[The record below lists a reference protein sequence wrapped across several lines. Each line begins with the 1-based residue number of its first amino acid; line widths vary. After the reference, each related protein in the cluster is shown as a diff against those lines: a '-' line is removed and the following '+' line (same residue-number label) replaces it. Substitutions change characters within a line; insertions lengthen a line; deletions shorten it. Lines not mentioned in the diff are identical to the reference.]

1 MTVTTIIDKRLFINK
16 TMRYD
21 YNCLLVLLHC
31 LNHRLELAVHDSIK
45 YIGALNHFK
54 SFIDSLYVLYNA
66 SSKNQNELRNV
77 CNELDI
83 LFLKLGRVLDVCWV
97 ASSWRAINAV
107 WKTFPALCNHFCNA
121 VNDSTKDS
129 KTRNKYLGLK
139 KRLASPEFVSDLG
152 LMCDCPQEL
161 SMLSNQ
167 LQERTTTLIQGQKHI
182 KRTIRIIESFKVTPG
197 EHMSKVSK
205 LKEVMVFKNI
215 QLSTNTK
222 LIAINPK
229 QFKVQEEKISLWKI
243 L

>member
-97 ASSWRAINAV
+97 VSSWRAINAV

-129 KTRNKYLGLK
+129 KTRNK
-139 KRLASPEFVSDLG
+139 S
-152 LMCDCPQEL
+152 QETR
-161 SMLSNQ
+161 N
-167 LQERTTTLIQGQKHI
+167 
-182 KRTIRIIESFKVTPG
+182 
-197 EHMSKVSK
+197 
-205 LKEVMVFKNI
+205 
-215 QLSTNTK
+215 
-222 LIAINPK
+222 
-229 QFKVQEEKISLWKI
+229 
-243 L
+243 